1 GKQPSDLD
9 WLRCCNQDAIPG
21 RETIL
26 RPSRLWRLPAGFVEG
41 LELARA
47 IGGGSPCRQSCGPH
61 ELAWGA
67 GGVLRPL
74 THLIALVEQLDFLH
88 LFERFIER
96 ELGVVKLRAQLCRR
110 TFEIF
115 PPLHRRLCVSGIGEM
130 IRIVDASAILLGLYL
145 PVEI

>member
-1 GKQPSDLD
+1 MAASSQVTSTGFDAATKMRSPGEKQYSVRADY
-9 WLRCCNQDAIPG
+9 G
-21 RETIL
+21 
-26 RPSRLWRLPAGFVEG
+26 GFQRG
-41 LELARA
+41 SSSLELGGA

-115 PPLHRRLCVSGIGEM
+115 PPLHRRLGVSGIGEM

-145 PVEI
+145 